1 MCRLMA
7 GSRAP
12 DARLRAAARPLPLVC
27 SDPACVLTVDDSSF
41 CRRSPRPCFSLG
53 VAHRSSGARTVDRG
67 TTPHVARLGQD
78 ECIRCLEVE
87 MSTPG
92 VFVGIDVAKAT
103 LDVAVR
109 PSGARWTNANEEP
122 GIQALLGQLR
132 ALAPTLV
139 VLEATG
145 GYEHAVAATLATA
158 GVPVVIAN
166 PRQIRA
172 FARATG
178 HLAKTDA
185 IDAQVLAL
193 FAERVR
199 PTPRPLPDD
208 ATQALEALLTR
219 RRQLLEMVVAEKNR
233 LGVARA
239 SLRRDIGQ
247 RIRWLE
253 RRVTDLDR
261 ELHAGVR
268 ASPVWRAPDDLPQSL
283 PRGGAALSY
292 TVLADLPEHRALGRK
307 QIAPLVGV
315 APLARD
321 SGTHRGRRTSWGGRA
336 PVRTVLYMATLT
348 ATQWNPVLRQCYRRL
363 RAAGKPHKVALTACM
378 RRLLLVLNAI
388 VRTKPR
394 GARRRPPREPPL
406 DT

>member
-1 MCRLMA
+1 
-7 GSRAP
+7 
-12 DARLRAAARPLPLVC
+12 
-27 SDPACVLTVDDSSF
+27 
-41 CRRSPRPCFSLG
+41 
-53 VAHRSSGARTVDRG
+53 
-67 TTPHVARLGQD
+67 
-78 ECIRCLEVE
+78 

-219 RRQLLEMVVAEKNR
+219 RRQLLEMLVAEKNR

-239 SLRRDIGQ
+239 SVRRDIGHH
-247 RIRWLE
+247 IRWLE
-253 RRVTDLDR
+253 RRLADLDR
-261 ELHAGVR
+261 RLHDAIR
-268 ASPVWRAPDDLPQSL
+268 TSPLWRAQDDLLQSV
-283 PRGGAALSY
+283 PGVGPVLSC
-292 TVLADLPEHRALGRK
+292 TLLAQLPELGKLGRK
-307 QIAPLVGV
+307 QIAALVGV

-321 SGTHRGRRTSWGGRA
+321 SGTHRGRRTTWGGRA
-336 PVRTVLYMATLT
+336 SVRTVLYMATLT
-348 ATQWNPVLRQCYRRL
+348 ATQWNPVLRQCYQRL

-378 RRLLLVLNAI
+378 RRLLLILNAV
-388 VRTKPR
+388 VRTQTPWR
-394 GARRRPPREPPL
+394 STPAIARASV
-406 DT
+406 